1 MKRVLLYLLY
11 CLRNVLARS
20 AIVDP
25 DGAAVVTLTSHA
37 DRIGRA
43 FAAIESIS
51 RGRCLPRRILLYLGR
66 QHEGEPLPHGLLRLR
81 QRGLEIVYVDD
92 VGPHTKYYPWLLAN
106 DRFDH
111 PLATA
116 DDDKLYPR
124 NWLAGLLDAYR
135 ARPDLIHCWRA
146 REIRTG
152 ADGLRPY
159 REWPLCATTHAA
171 FRHLATGVGGVIYP
185 PAFLHALQSAGDRF
199 QDCCPKADDL
209 WLHVTA
215 LREGFRVRQVEG
227 QACEFTGIPYS
238 SGSALQR
245 TNMDGGQNDTQAART
260 YTDSDLARLMQEAVD
275 A

>member
-1 MKRVLLYLLY
+1 MKRVLLYLLH

-20 AIVDP
+20 PIIDSAA
-25 DGAAVVTLTSHA
+25 AAVVTLTSHA
-37 DRIGRA
+37 DRIVRVHA
-43 FAAIESIS
+43 TIESIG
-51 RGRCLPRRILLYLGR
+51 RGHCRPRRILLYLGR
-66 QHEGEPLPHGLLRLR
+66 QHECEPLPRGLQRLQR
-81 QRGLEIVYVDD
+81 RGLEIVYVDD

-111 PLATA
+111 PLVTA

-124 NWLAGLLDAYR
+124 DWLAGLLDAYR

-152 ADGLRPY
+152 SDGLQPY

-171 FRHLATGVGGVIYP
+171 FHHLATGVGGVIYP
-185 PAFLHALQSAGDRF
+185 TAFLRALKSAGDQFR
-199 QDCCPKADDL
+199 DCCPKADDL

-227 QACEFTGIPYS
+227 RAREFSGIPRS
-238 SGSALQR
+238 SRSSLQR
-245 TNMDGGQNDTQAART
+245 TNIDGGQNDTQAART
-260 YTDSDLARLMQEAVD
+260 YTGSDLARLMQEAVD